1 MRFILAPLDESPA
14 RVFCT
19 IRETCK
25 MLGVSRQRIHQIFE
39 KYPHDVARDEQLK
52 PMGYRL
58 ERINKIIADKT
69 TPP

>member
-1 MRFILAPLDESPA
+1 MRFILAPLESPA

-39 KYPHDVARDEQLK
+39 KYPHDIARDEQLK

-58 ERINKIIADKT
+58 DRINKIIDKK